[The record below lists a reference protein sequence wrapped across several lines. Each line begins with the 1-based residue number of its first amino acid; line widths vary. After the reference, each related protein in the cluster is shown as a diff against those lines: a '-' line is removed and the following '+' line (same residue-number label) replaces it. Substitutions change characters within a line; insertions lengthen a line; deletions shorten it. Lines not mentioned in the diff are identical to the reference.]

1 MKKLLIILLILP
13 LLTFGQASSWRTN
26 PPAPQRSTPS
36 IQPSVQPSLQPF
48 TPQRDGVSSWR
59 NNPPRNNV
67 GQPNVII
74 PNPYSNNWG
83 WNNWGWN
90 NWNMLGAPVFGF
102 NHWSSSWYINDWGYR
117 QPSRVYVYNNGK
129 TETIRGKKPII
140 SFGIQTTTDKQIGG
154 FFTIGNKA
162 YFIAEYNS
170 TFKRDNSTFFPYGTI
185 TQVDFPMVDD
195 FVEQRSFYVGVGKR
209 IKRTGVHM
217 MIGSVTE
224 DVKWRGKDDFGYI
237 TFPKYIDRFTTV
249 KVGALHDYKNF
260 TIKLDYD
267 PVINNG
273 TIGLGVNF

>member
-1 MKKLLIILLILP
+1 MKKLLLILLILP

-26 PPAPQRSTPS
+26 PPTPQQSTPPRSTPS
-36 IQPSVQPSLQPF
+36 VQPLA
-48 TPQRDGVSSWR
+48 PQRNDVSSWR

-74 PNPYSNNWG
+74 PNPY

-90 NWNMLGAPVFGF
+90 NWNMWGAPRFGW
-102 NHWSSSWYINDWGYR
+102 NYWSPSWYTNDWGYR
-117 QPSRVYVYNNGK
+117 QPARVYVYDNGK

-170 TFKRDNSTFFPYGTI
+170 TFKRDNSTFFQYGTI

-209 IKRTGVHM
+209 IKRTGIHM

-224 DVKWRGKDDFGYI
+224 DVKWRGKDNVGYI
-237 TFPKYIDRFTTV
+237 TFPKYVDRFTTV

-267 PVINNG
+267 PILNNG
-273 TIGLGVNF
+273 TFGLGVNF

>member
-1 MKKLLIILLILP
+1 MKKLLLILLILP
-13 LLTFGQASSWRTN
+13 LLTFGQTSSWRSN
-26 PPAPQRSTPS
+26 PPQPS
-36 IQPSVQPSLQPF
+36 RPSVQPTQTPRPSVQP
-48 TPQRDGVSSWR
+48 TQTQINGVSSWR

-74 PNPYSNNWG
+74 HNPY

-90 NWNMLGAPVFGF
+90 RWDMWGAPGFGW
-102 NHWSSSWYINDWGYR
+102 NHWSPSWYTNDWGYR
-117 QPSRVYVYNNGK
+117 QPARVYVYDNGK

-209 IKRTGVHM
+209 IKRTGIHM

-224 DVKWRGKDDFGYI
+224 DVKWRGKDNVGYI
-237 TFPKYIDRFTTV
+237 TFPKYVDRFTTV

-267 PVINNG
+267 PILNNG
-273 TIGLGVNF
+273 TFGLGVNF

>member
-1 MKKLLIILLILP
+1 MKKLLLILLILP
-13 LLTFGQASSWRTN
+13 LLTFGQSSSWRTN
-26 PPAPQRSTPS
+26 PPTPQQSTPPRSTPS
-36 IQPSVQPSLQPF
+36 VQPLA
-48 TPQRDGVSSWR
+48 TQRNDVSSWR

-74 PNPYSNNWG
+74 PNPY

-90 NWNMLGAPVFGF
+90 RWDMWGAPGFGW
-102 NHWSSSWYINDWGYR
+102 NYWSPSWYTNDWGYR
-117 QPSRVYVYNNGK
+117 QPARVYVYDNGK

-195 FVEQRSFYVGVGKR
+195 FVEQRSFYVGAGKR
-209 IKRTGVHM
+209 IKRTGIHM

-224 DVKWRGKDDFGYI
+224 DVKWRGKDNIGYI
-237 TFPKYIDRFTTV
+237 TFPKYVDRFTTV

-260 TIKLDYD
+260 TIKFDYD
-267 PVINNG
+267 PIINNG
-273 TIGLGVNF
+273 TFGLGVNF